1 MASFTNNSTINTTIT
16 LSDISES
23 AYNKILDFIR
33 SVVDREN
40 GVKPEKK
47 TALKPEQKPAVQKE
61 DPAPEETV
69 FVPSPK
75 YAKVSHYRE
84 WEKVVSVCMRADEN
98 PGAYTEEWITAA
110 EWMELYS
117 DFDGASLHGV
127 SHTLGSMANLHII
140 RRKSDLKEGN
150 VKAQTIWF
158 YLPIPKDEADKPT
171 KEPEQIKVED
181 PVTEDKPVEIPFEA
195 IALKQSRKA
204 HGYSAKEFADV
215 IGYPIDVV
223 LDWECG
229 KKKMSADAKSIVKVV
244 LGPNALAEA
253 AS

>member
-1 MASFTNNSTINTTIT
+1 MASFTNNSTVNTTIT

-47 TALKPEQKPAVQKE
+47 TAPKPEQKPAVQKE

-69 FVPSPK
+69 FTPSAK
-75 YAKVSHYRE
+75 YAKVSHYSE

-117 DFDGASLHGV
+117 DFDEASLHGV
-127 SHTLGSMANLHII
+127 SHTLGSMANLHIVK
-140 RRKSDLKEGN
+140 RKSDLKEGN
-150 VKAQTIWF
+150 VKAQTVWF
-158 YLPIPKDEADKPT
+158 YLPIPKDEANKPA
-171 KEPEQIKVED
+171 KEPEQIKVEA
-181 PVTEDKPVEIPFEA
+181 PAAEDKPIVIPPEA
-195 IALKQSRKA
+195 IALKQNRKA
-204 HGYSAKEFADV
+204 RGYSAREFSDM
-215 IGYPIDVV
+215 IGYPMDVV
-223 LDWECG
+223 MDWESG
-229 KKKMSADAKSIVKVV
+229 RKIMSADAKSVVKMV
-244 LGPNALAEA
+244 LGPNALTEV